1 MISIFDLFKIGI
13 GPSSSH
19 TVGPMKAANLFIA
32 ELRAAGV
39 LAQVTRI
46 EAVLYGSLGATGR
59 GHGSDI
65 AVMLGLMGEI
75 PETTEVKTI
84 GQKIADIYAKHELH
98 VAGQYSIAFD
108 PNRDLLLNGMEALP
122 YHPNALTLAAW
133 DGETLLHHNTYYSI
147 GGGFVMTEQEAR
159 ADAPVIDSVAKPVPY
174 PFRTAKQLLEL
185 CQTHGMSMADIVRA
199 NERANL
205 SDTAIHDGLMAIWD
219 VMQGCVN
226 DGCHNDGIL
235 PGGLNVQR
243 RAKAI
248 YQQLSA
254 ADSRKAFN
262 DALAVMD
269 WVNLYA
275 LAVNEENASGGRVV
289 TAPTNG
295 AAGVIPAVMHYY
307 RDFCPNYS
315 VQGIEDFLLT
325 AAAIGIIIKENAS
338 ISGAEVGC
346 QGEVGSA
353 CAMAA
358 AGLTH
363 VLGGTPA
370 QCANAAEIGI
380 EHHLGMTCDPIAG
393 LVQVPCIERNA
404 MAAIKAINASRLA
417 LKGNGQHVVSL
428 DKAIKTMKD
437 TGLDMMAKYK
447 ETAMGGLAIN
457 VLDPVI
463 DAGLDT
469 PLGELVEIEKIPTVD
484 VTVNYS
490 QC

>member
-19 TVGPMKAANLFIA
+19 TVGPMKAANLFVSA
-32 ELRAAGV
+32 LSQQQLLTQVERVQVELF
-39 LAQVTRI
+39 
-46 EAVLYGSLGATGR
+46 GSLGATGK

-65 AVMLGLMGEI
+65 AVMLGLMGEQ
-75 PETTEVKTI
+75 PQTTDVAAI
-84 GQKIADIYAKHELH
+84 SQKIADIQAQNTLCLNQQHKINF
-98 VAGQYSIAFD
+98 VAD
-108 PNRDLLLNGMEALP
+108 KDLILNGRVSLP
-122 YHPNALTLAAW
+122 HHPNALTITAFTG
-133 DGETLLHHNTYYSI
+133 DDIVYQNTYYSI
-147 GGGFVMTEQEAR
+147 GGGFVQTEQEAQ
-159 ADAPVIDSVAKPVPY
+159 AKEPVIESVKKLVPY
-174 PFRTAKQLLEL
+174 PLNNAKELLQICQHNQLSIA
-185 CQTHGMSMADIVRA
+185 QVVRA
-199 NERANL
+199 NELANL
-205 SDTAIHDGLMAIWD
+205 GEDELLGGLNDIWQ
-219 VMQGCVN
+219 VMQDCVN
-226 DGCHNDGIL
+226 DGCRHDGIL
-235 PGGLNVQR
+235 PGGLQVQR

-307 RDFCPNYS
+307 RDFCPSYTL
-315 VQGIEDFLLT
+315 QGLHDFLLT

-358 AGLTH
+358 AGLTY
-363 VLGGTPA
+363 VLGGSPA

-404 MAAIKAINASRLA
+404 MAAVKAINASRLA

-428 DKAIKTMKD
+428 DKAIKTMKE
-437 TGLDMMAKYK
+437 TGRDMMSKYK

-457 VLDPVI
+457 VLDE
-463 DAGLDT
+463 DFAAQSNL
-469 PLGELVEIEKIPTVD
+469 IPTLD

>member
-19 TVGPMKAANLFIA
+19 TVGPMKAANLFVSA
-32 ELRAAGV
+32 LSQQQLLTQVDRVQVELF
-39 LAQVTRI
+39 
-46 EAVLYGSLGATGR
+46 GSLGATGK

-65 AVMLGLMGEI
+65 AVMLGLMGEQ
-75 PETTEVKTI
+75 PQTTDVTAI
-84 GQKIADIYAKHELH
+84 SQKIADIQAQNTLSLNQQHEINF
-98 VAGQYSIAFD
+98 VAD
-108 PNRDLLLNGMEALP
+108 KDLILNGRVSLP
-122 YHPNALTLAAW
+122 HHPNALTITAFTGN
-133 DGETLLHHNTYYSI
+133 DIVYQNTYYSI
-147 GGGFVMTEQEAR
+147 GGGFVQTEQEAQ
-159 ADAPVIDSVAKPVPY
+159 AKEPVIESVKKLVPY
-174 PFRTAKQLLEL
+174 PFNNAKELLQICQYNQLSIA
-185 CQTHGMSMADIVRA
+185 QVVRA
-199 NERANL
+199 NELANL
-205 SDTAIHDGLMAIWD
+205 GEDELLGGLNDIWQ
-219 VMQGCVN
+219 VMQDCVN
-226 DGCHNDGIL
+226 DGCRHDGIL
-235 PGGLNVQR
+235 PGGLQVQR

-307 RDFCPNYS
+307 RDFCPSYTL
-315 VQGIEDFLLT
+315 QGLHDFLLT

-358 AGLTH
+358 AGLTY
-363 VLGGTPA
+363 VLGGSPA

-404 MAAIKAINASRLA
+404 MAAVKAINASRLA

-428 DKAIKTMKD
+428 DKAIKTMKE
-437 TGLDMMAKYK
+437 TGRDMMSKYK

-457 VLDPVI
+457 VLDEDV
-463 DAGLDT
+463 AAQSNL
-469 PLGELVEIEKIPTVD
+469 IPTLD

>member
-19 TVGPMKAANLFIA
+19 TVGPMKAANLFLKDLQNDQLL
-32 ELRAAGV
+32 ESV
-39 LAQVTRI
+39 DKVTI
-46 EAVLYGSLGATGR
+46 TLFGSLGATGK

-65 AVMLGLMGEI
+65 AVMLGLMGEEPQTTDVRDI
-75 PETTEVKTI
+75 ANKIAQITTNQRLNLAGKKSISFNPETDLI
-84 GQKIADIYAKHELH
+84 LDGLH
-98 VAGQYSIAFD
+98 S
-108 PNRDLLLNGMEALP
+108 LP
-122 YHPNALTLAAW
+122 YHPNALTITAW
-133 DGETLLHHNTYYSI
+133 QGDNQILTDTFYSI
-147 GGGFVMTEQEAR
+147 GGGFVMTDSQAQ
-159 ADAPVIDSVAKPVPY
+159 ADKPVIENVKKPVPY
-174 PFRTAKQLLEL
+174 PYLNAQQLLEQ
-185 CQTHGMSMADIVRA
+185 CATHDLSIAQVVRA
-199 NERANL
+199 NELANMTEAEL
-205 SDTAIHDGLMAIWD
+205 TAGIAAIWQ
-219 VMQGCVN
+219 VMQDCVV
-226 DGCHNDGIL
+226 DGCQLDGIL

-248 YQQLSA
+248 YEQLSS

-275 LAVNEENASGGRVV
+275 LAVNEENANGGRVV

-307 RDFCPNYS
+307 RDFCPTYS
-315 VQGIEDFLLT
+315 PLGIEEFLLT
-325 AAAIGIIIKENAS
+325 SAAIGIIIKENAS

-363 VLGGTPA
+363 VLGGSPA

-428 DKAIKTMKD
+428 DKVIKTMKD
-437 TGLDMMAKYK
+437 TGMDMMSKYK

-457 VLDPVI
+457 VMEQPI
-463 DAGLDT
+463 DANL
-469 PLGELVEIEKIPTVD
+469 KIPMVD

-490 QC
+490 HC

>member
-19 TVGPMKAANLFIA
+19 TVGPMKAANLFVSA
-32 ELRAAGV
+32 LSQQQLLTQVDRVQVELF
-39 LAQVTRI
+39 
-46 EAVLYGSLGATGR
+46 GSLGATGK

-65 AVMLGLMGEI
+65 AVMLGLMGEQPQTTDVAAI
-75 PETTEVKTI
+75 P
-84 GQKIADIYAKHELH
+84 QKIADIQAQNTLCLNQQHEINF
-98 VAGQYSIAFD
+98 VVD
-108 PNRDLLLNGMEALP
+108 KDLILNGRVSLP
-122 YHPNALTLAAW
+122 HHPNALTITAFTGN
-133 DGETLLHHNTYYSI
+133 DIVYQNTYYSI
-147 GGGFVMTEQEAR
+147 GGGFVQTEQEAQ
-159 ADAPVIDSVAKPVPY
+159 AKEPVIESVKKPVPY
-174 PFRTAKQLLEL
+174 PFNNAKELLQICQYHQLSIA
-185 CQTHGMSMADIVRA
+185 QVVRA
-199 NERANL
+199 NELANL
-205 SDTAIHDGLMAIWD
+205 GEDELLGGLNDIWQ
-219 VMQGCVN
+219 VMQDCVN
-226 DGCHNDGIL
+226 DGCRHDGIL
-235 PGGLNVQR
+235 PGGLQVQR

-307 RDFCPNYS
+307 RDFCPSYTL
-315 VQGIEDFLLT
+315 QGLHDFLLT

-358 AGLTH
+358 AGLTY
-363 VLGGTPA
+363 VLGGSPA

-404 MAAIKAINASRLA
+404 MAAVKAINASRLA

-428 DKAIKTMKD
+428 DKAIKTMKE
-437 TGLDMMAKYK
+437 TGRDMMSKYK

-457 VLDPVI
+457 VLDEDV
-463 DAGLDT
+463 AAQSNL
-469 PLGELVEIEKIPTVD
+469 IPTLD

>member
-19 TVGPMKAANLFIA
+19 TVGPMKAANLFVSA
-32 ELRAAGV
+32 LSQQQLLTQVDRVQVELF
-39 LAQVTRI
+39 
-46 EAVLYGSLGATGR
+46 GSLGATGK

-65 AVMLGLMGEI
+65 AVMLGLMGEQ
-75 PETTEVKTI
+75 PQTTDVTAI
-84 GQKIADIYAKHELH
+84 SQKIADIQAQNTLSLNRQHEINF
-98 VAGQYSIAFD
+98 VAD
-108 PNRDLLLNGMEALP
+108 KDLILNGRVSLP
-122 YHPNALTLAAW
+122 HHPNALTITAFT
-133 DGETLLHHNTYYSI
+133 GNEIVYQNTYYSI
-147 GGGFVMTEQEAR
+147 GGGFVQTEQEAQ
-159 ADAPVIDSVAKPVPY
+159 AKEPVIESVKKPVPY
-174 PFRTAKQLLEL
+174 PFNNAKELLQICQDNQLSIA
-185 CQTHGMSMADIVRA
+185 QVVRA
-199 NERANL
+199 NELANL
-205 SDTAIHDGLMAIWD
+205 GEDELLGGLNDIWQ
-219 VMQGCVN
+219 VMQDCVN
-226 DGCHNDGIL
+226 DGCRHDGIL
-235 PGGLNVQR
+235 PGGLQVQR

-307 RDFCPNYS
+307 RDFCPSYTL
-315 VQGIEDFLLT
+315 QGLHDFLLT

-358 AGLTH
+358 AGLTY
-363 VLGGTPA
+363 VLGGSPA

-404 MAAIKAINASRLA
+404 MAAVKAINASRLA

-428 DKAIKTMKD
+428 DKAIKTMKE
-437 TGLDMMAKYK
+437 TGRDMMSKYK

-457 VLDPVI
+457 VLDE
-463 DAGLDT
+463 DFAAQSNL
-469 PLGELVEIEKIPTVD
+469 IPTLD

>member
-19 TVGPMKAANLFIA
+19 TVGPMKAANLFVSA
-32 ELRAAGV
+32 LSQQQLLTQVDRVQVELF
-39 LAQVTRI
+39 
-46 EAVLYGSLGATGR
+46 GSLGATGK

-65 AVMLGLMGEI
+65 AVMLGLMGEQ
-75 PETTEVKTI
+75 PQTTDVAAI
-84 GQKIADIYAKHELH
+84 SQKIADIQAQNTLYLNQQHKINF
-98 VAGQYSIAFD
+98 VAD
-108 PNRDLLLNGMEALP
+108 KDLILNGRVSLP
-122 YHPNALTLAAW
+122 HHPNALTITAFTGN
-133 DGETLLHHNTYYSI
+133 DIVYQNTYYSI
-147 GGGFVMTEQEAR
+147 GGGFVQTEQEAR
-159 ADAPVIDSVAKPVPY
+159 AKEPVIESVKKPVPY
-174 PFRTAKQLLEL
+174 PFNNAKELLQICQQHQLSIA
-185 CQTHGMSMADIVRA
+185 QVVRA
-199 NERANL
+199 NELANL
-205 SDTAIHDGLMAIWD
+205 SEDELLGGLNDIWQ
-219 VMQGCVN
+219 VMQDCVN
-226 DGCHNDGIL
+226 DGCRHDGIL
-235 PGGLNVQR
+235 PGGLQVQR

-307 RDFCPNYS
+307 RDFCPSYTL
-315 VQGIEDFLLT
+315 QGLHDFLLT

-358 AGLTH
+358 AGLTY
-363 VLGGTPA
+363 VLGGSPA

-404 MAAIKAINASRLA
+404 MAAVKAINASRLA

-428 DKAIKTMKD
+428 DKAIKTMKE
-437 TGLDMMAKYK
+437 TGRDMMSKYK

-457 VLDPVI
+457 VLDE
-463 DAGLDT
+463 DFAAQSNL
-469 PLGELVEIEKIPTVD
+469 IPTLD

>member
-19 TVGPMKAANLFIA
+19 TVGPMKAANLFVSA
-32 ELRAAGV
+32 LSQQQLLTQVDRVQVELF
-39 LAQVTRI
+39 
-46 EAVLYGSLGATGR
+46 GSLGATGK

-65 AVMLGLMGEI
+65 AVMLGLMGEQ
-75 PETTEVKTI
+75 PQTTDVTAI
-84 GQKIADIYAKHELH
+84 SQKIADIQAQNTLYLNQQHKINF
-98 VAGQYSIAFD
+98 VAD
-108 PNRDLLLNGMEALP
+108 KDLILNGRVSLP
-122 YHPNALTLAAW
+122 HHPNALTITAFTGN
-133 DGETLLHHNTYYSI
+133 DIVYQNTYYSI
-147 GGGFVMTEQEAR
+147 GGGFVQTEQEAQ
-159 ADAPVIDSVAKPVPY
+159 AKEPVIESVKKPVPY
-174 PFRTAKQLLEL
+174 PFNNAKELLQICQYNQLSIA
-185 CQTHGMSMADIVRA
+185 QVVRA
-199 NERANL
+199 NELANL
-205 SDTAIHDGLMAIWD
+205 GEDELLGGLNDIWQ
-219 VMQGCVN
+219 VMQDCVN
-226 DGCHNDGIL
+226 DGCRHDGIL
-235 PGGLNVQR
+235 PGGLQVQR

-307 RDFCPNYS
+307 RDFCPSYTL
-315 VQGIEDFLLT
+315 QGLHDFLLT

-358 AGLTH
+358 AGLTY
-363 VLGGTPA
+363 VLGGSPA

-404 MAAIKAINASRLA
+404 MAAVKAINASRLA

-428 DKAIKTMKD
+428 DKAIKTMKE
-437 TGLDMMAKYK
+437 TGRDMMSKYK

-457 VLDPVI
+457 VLDE
-463 DAGLDT
+463 DFAAQSNL
-469 PLGELVEIEKIPTVD
+469 IPTLD

>member
-19 TVGPMKAANLFIA
+19 TVGPMKAANLFVSA
-32 ELRAAGV
+32 LSQQQLLTQVDRVQVELF
-39 LAQVTRI
+39 
-46 EAVLYGSLGATGR
+46 GSLGATGK

-65 AVMLGLMGEI
+65 AVMLGLMGEQ
-75 PETTEVKTI
+75 PQTTDVAAI
-84 GQKIADIYAKHELH
+84 SQKIADIQAQNTLSLNQQHEINF
-98 VAGQYSIAFD
+98 VAD
-108 PNRDLLLNGMEALP
+108 KDLILNGRVSLP
-122 YHPNALTLAAW
+122 HHPNALTITAFT
-133 DGETLLHHNTYYSI
+133 DNDIVYQNTYYSI
-147 GGGFVMTEQEAR
+147 GGGFVQTEQEAQ
-159 ADAPVIDSVAKPVPY
+159 AKEPVIESVKKPVPY
-174 PFRTAKQLLEL
+174 PFNNAKELLQICQDNQLSIA
-185 CQTHGMSMADIVRA
+185 QVVRA
-199 NERANL
+199 NELANL
-205 SDTAIHDGLMAIWD
+205 GEDELLGGLNDIWQ
-219 VMQGCVN
+219 VMQDCVN
-226 DGCHNDGIL
+226 DGCRHDGIL
-235 PGGLNVQR
+235 PGGLQVQR

-307 RDFCPNYS
+307 RDFCPSYTL
-315 VQGIEDFLLT
+315 QGLHDFLLT

-358 AGLTH
+358 AGLTY
-363 VLGGTPA
+363 VLGGSPA

-404 MAAIKAINASRLA
+404 MAAVKAINASRLA

-428 DKAIKTMKD
+428 DKAIKTMKE
-437 TGLDMMAKYK
+437 TGRDMMSKYK

-457 VLDPVI
+457 VLDEDV
-463 DAGLDT
+463 AAQSNL
-469 PLGELVEIEKIPTVD
+469 IPTLD

>member
-19 TVGPMKAANLFIA
+19 TVGPMKAANLFVSA
-32 ELRAAGV
+32 LSQQQLLTQVDRVQVELF
-39 LAQVTRI
+39 
-46 EAVLYGSLGATGR
+46 GSLGATGK

-65 AVMLGLMGEI
+65 AVMLGLMGEQ
-75 PETTEVKTI
+75 PQTTDVTAI
-84 GQKIADIYAKHELH
+84 SQKIADIQAQNTLCLNQQHKINF
-98 VAGQYSIAFD
+98 VAD
-108 PNRDLLLNGMEALP
+108 KDLILNGRVSLP
-122 YHPNALTLAAW
+122 HHPNALTITAFTGN
-133 DGETLLHHNTYYSI
+133 DIVYQNTYYSI
-147 GGGFVMTEQEAR
+147 GGGFVQTEQEAQ
-159 ADAPVIDSVAKPVPY
+159 AKEPVIESVKKPVPY
-174 PFRTAKQLLEL
+174 PFNNAKELLQICQQTQLSIA
-185 CQTHGMSMADIVRA
+185 QVVRA
-199 NERANL
+199 NELANL
-205 SDTAIHDGLMAIWD
+205 GEDELLGGLNDIWQ
-219 VMQGCVN
+219 VMQDCVN
-226 DGCHNDGIL
+226 DGCRHDGIL
-235 PGGLNVQR
+235 PGGLQVQR

-307 RDFCPNYS
+307 RDFCPSYTL
-315 VQGIEDFLLT
+315 QGLHDFLLT

-358 AGLTH
+358 AGLTY
-363 VLGGTPA
+363 VLGGSPA

-404 MAAIKAINASRLA
+404 MAAVKAINASRLA

-428 DKAIKTMKD
+428 DKAIKTMKE
-437 TGLDMMAKYK
+437 TGRDMMSKYK

-457 VLDPVI
+457 VLDE
-463 DAGLDT
+463 DFAAQSNL
-469 PLGELVEIEKIPTVD
+469 IPTLD

>member
-19 TVGPMKAANLFIA
+19 TVGPMKATNLFVSA
-32 ELRAAGV
+32 LSQQQLLTQVDRVQVELF
-39 LAQVTRI
+39 
-46 EAVLYGSLGATGR
+46 GSLGATGK

-65 AVMLGLMGEI
+65 AVMLGLMGEQ
-75 PETTEVKTI
+75 PQTTDVTAI
-84 GQKIADIYAKHELH
+84 SQKIADIQAQNTLCLNQQHKINF
-98 VAGQYSIAFD
+98 VAD
-108 PNRDLLLNGMEALP
+108 KDLILNGRVSLP
-122 YHPNALTLAAW
+122 HHPNALTITAFT
-133 DGETLLHHNTYYSI
+133 GNEIVYQNTYYSI
-147 GGGFVMTEQEAR
+147 GGGFVQTEQEAQ
-159 ADAPVIDSVAKPVPY
+159 AKEPVIESVKKPVPY
-174 PFRTAKQLLEL
+174 PFNNAKELLQICQDNQLSIA
-185 CQTHGMSMADIVRA
+185 QVVRA
-199 NERANL
+199 NELANL
-205 SDTAIHDGLMAIWD
+205 GEDELLSGLNDIWQ
-219 VMQGCVN
+219 VMQDCVN
-226 DGCHNDGIL
+226 DGCRHDGIL
-235 PGGLNVQR
+235 PGGLQVQR

-307 RDFCPNYS
+307 RDFCSSYTL
-315 VQGIEDFLLT
+315 QGLHDFLLT

-358 AGLTH
+358 AGLTY
-363 VLGGTPA
+363 VLGGSPA

-404 MAAIKAINASRLA
+404 MAAVKAINASRLA

-428 DKAIKTMKD
+428 DKAIKTMKE
-437 TGLDMMAKYK
+437 TGRDMMSKYK

-457 VLDPVI
+457 VLDE
-463 DAGLDT
+463 DFAAQSNL
-469 PLGELVEIEKIPTVD
+469 IPTLD

>member
-19 TVGPMKAANLFIA
+19 TVGPMKAANLFVSALSQQQLLTQVERVQA
-32 ELRAAGV
+32 ELF
-39 LAQVTRI
+39 
-46 EAVLYGSLGATGR
+46 GSLGATGK

-65 AVMLGLMGEI
+65 AVMLGLMGEQ
-75 PETTEVKTI
+75 PQTTDVAAI
-84 GQKIADIYAKHELH
+84 SQKIADIQAQNTLCLNRQHKINF
-98 VAGQYSIAFD
+98 VAD
-108 PNRDLLLNGMEALP
+108 KDLILNGRVSLP
-122 YHPNALTLAAW
+122 HHPNALTITAFT
-133 DGETLLHHNTYYSI
+133 GNEIVYQNTYYSI
-147 GGGFVMTEQEAR
+147 GGGFVQTEQEAQ
-159 ADAPVIDSVAKPVPY
+159 AKEPVIESVKKPVPY
-174 PFRTAKQLLEL
+174 PFNNAKELLQICQHNQLSIA
-185 CQTHGMSMADIVRA
+185 QVVRA
-199 NERANL
+199 NELANL
-205 SDTAIHDGLMAIWD
+205 SEDELLGGLNDIWQ
-219 VMQGCVN
+219 VMQDCVN
-226 DGCHNDGIL
+226 DGCRHDGIL
-235 PGGLNVQR
+235 PGGLQVQR

-307 RDFCPNYS
+307 RDFCPSYTL
-315 VQGIEDFLLT
+315 QGLHDFLLT
-325 AAAIGIIIKENAS
+325 AAAIGIVIKENAS

-358 AGLTH
+358 AGLTY
-363 VLGGTPA
+363 VLGGSPA

-404 MAAIKAINASRLA
+404 MAAVKAINASRLA

-428 DKAIKTMKD
+428 DKAIKTMKE
-437 TGLDMMAKYK
+437 TGRDMMSKYK

-457 VLDPVI
+457 VLNEDV
-463 DAGLDT
+463 AAQSNL
-469 PLGELVEIEKIPTVD
+469 IPTLD

>member
-19 TVGPMKAANLFIA
+19 TVGPMKAANLFVSA
-32 ELRAAGV
+32 LSQQQLLTQVDRVQVELF
-39 LAQVTRI
+39 
-46 EAVLYGSLGATGR
+46 GSLGATGK

-65 AVMLGLMGEI
+65 AVMLGLMGEQ
-75 PETTEVKTI
+75 PQTTDVAAI
-84 GQKIADIYAKHELH
+84 SQKIADIQAQNTLYLNQQHKINF
-98 VAGQYSIAFD
+98 VAD
-108 PNRDLLLNGMEALP
+108 KDLILNGRVSLP
-122 YHPNALTLAAW
+122 HHPNALTITAFTGN
-133 DGETLLHHNTYYSI
+133 DIVYQNTYYSI
-147 GGGFVMTEQEAR
+147 GGGFVQTEQEAQ
-159 ADAPVIDSVAKPVPY
+159 AKEPVIESVKKPVPY
-174 PFRTAKQLLEL
+174 AFNNAKELLQICQQHQLSIA
-185 CQTHGMSMADIVRA
+185 QVVRA
-199 NERANL
+199 NELANL
-205 SDTAIHDGLMAIWD
+205 SEDELLGGLNDIWQ
-219 VMQGCVN
+219 VMQDCVN
-226 DGCHNDGIL
+226 DGCRHDGIL
-235 PGGLNVQR
+235 PGGLQVQR

-307 RDFCPNYS
+307 RDFCPSYTL
-315 VQGIEDFLLT
+315 QGLHDFLLT

-358 AGLTH
+358 AGLTY
-363 VLGGTPA
+363 VLGGSPA

-404 MAAIKAINASRLA
+404 MAAVKAINASRLA

-428 DKAIKTMKD
+428 DKAIKTMKE
-437 TGLDMMAKYK
+437 TGRDMMSKYK

-457 VLDPVI
+457 VLDE
-463 DAGLDT
+463 DFAAQSNL
-469 PLGELVEIEKIPTVD
+469 IPTLD

>member
-1 MISIFDLFKIGI
+1 MISIFELFKIGI

-19 TVGPMKAANLFIA
+19 TVGPMKAANLFINA
-32 ELRAAGV
+32 LLAAN
-39 LAQVTRI
+39 LLTQVDRVSV
-46 EAVLYGSLGATGR
+46 VLYGSLGATGK

-65 AVMLGLMGEI
+65 AVLLGLMGEQ
-75 PETTEVKTI
+75 PQTTDVSAI
-84 GQKIADIYAKHELH
+84 QQKISAIHEQRMIALNH
-98 VAGQYSIAFD
+98 QHEIGFDVAT
-108 PNRDLLLNGMEALP
+108 DLVLNGNVSLP
-122 YHPNALTLAAW
+122 HHPNALTMTAFHQ
-133 DGETLLHHNTYYSI
+133 GNVIYQNTYYSI
-147 GGGFVMTEQEAR
+147 GGGFVQTEQEAT
-159 ADAPVIDSVAKPVPY
+159 AKEPVIETLVKPVPY
-174 PFRTAKQLLEL
+174 PFNNAKELLQI
-185 CQTHGMSMADIVRA
+185 CQDTGLSIAQVVRA
-199 NERANL
+199 NELVNL
-205 SDTAIHDGLMAIWD
+205 TEAELTQGLNDIWR
-219 VMQGCVN
+219 VMQDCVN
-226 DGCHNDGIL
+226 DGCHHDGIL
-235 PGGLNVQR
+235 PGGLQVQR

-248 YQQLSA
+248 YQQLSS

-307 RDFCPNYS
+307 RDFCPSYTLD
-315 VQGIEDFLLT
+315 GLHDFLLT

-363 VLGGTPA
+363 VLGGSPA

-404 MAAIKAINASRLA
+404 MAAVKAINASRLA

-437 TGLDMMAKYK
+437 TGMDMMSKYK

-457 VLDPVI
+457 VLD
-463 DAGLDT
+463 DNH
-469 PLGELVEIEKIPTVD
+469 ELVKTRIPTVD
-484 VTVNYS
+484 IPVNYS

>member
-19 TVGPMKAANLFIA
+19 TVGPMKAANLFVSA
-32 ELRAAGV
+32 LSQQQLLTQVDRVQVELF
-39 LAQVTRI
+39 
-46 EAVLYGSLGATGR
+46 GSLGATGK

-65 AVMLGLMGEI
+65 AVMLGLMGEQPQTTDVAAI
-75 PETTEVKTI
+75 P
-84 GQKIADIYAKHELH
+84 QKIADIQAQNTLCLNQQHEINF
-98 VAGQYSIAFD
+98 VVD
-108 PNRDLLLNGMEALP
+108 KDLILNGRVSLP
-122 YHPNALTLAAW
+122 HHPNALTITAFTGN
-133 DGETLLHHNTYYSI
+133 DIVYQNTYYSI
-147 GGGFVMTEQEAR
+147 GGGFVQTEQEAQ
-159 ADAPVIDSVAKPVPY
+159 AKEPVIESVKKPVPY
-174 PFRTAKQLLEL
+174 PFNNAKELLQICQYHQLSIA
-185 CQTHGMSMADIVRA
+185 QVVRA
-199 NERANL
+199 NELANL
-205 SDTAIHDGLMAIWD
+205 GEDELLGGLNDIWQ
-219 VMQGCVN
+219 VMQDCVN
-226 DGCHNDGIL
+226 DGCRHDGIL
-235 PGGLNVQR
+235 PGGLQVQR

-307 RDFCPNYS
+307 RDFCPSYTL
-315 VQGIEDFLLT
+315 QGLHDFLLT

-358 AGLTH
+358 AGLTY
-363 VLGGTPA
+363 VLGGSPA

-404 MAAIKAINASRLA
+404 MAAVKAINASRLA

-428 DKAIKTMKD
+428 DKAIKTMKE
-437 TGLDMMAKYK
+437 TGRDMMSKYK

-457 VLDPVI
+457 VLDEDVV
-463 DAGLDT
+463 AQSNL
-469 PLGELVEIEKIPTVD
+469 IPTLD

>member
-1 MISIFDLFKIGI
+1 MISIFELFKIGI

-19 TVGPMKAANLFIA
+19 TVGPMKAANLFINA
-32 ELRAAGV
+32 LLAAN
-39 LAQVTRI
+39 LLTQVDRVSV
-46 EAVLYGSLGATGR
+46 VLYGSLGATGK

-65 AVMLGLMGEI
+65 AVLLGLMGEQ
-75 PETTEVKTI
+75 PQTTDVSTI
-84 GQKIADIYAKHELH
+84 QQKISAIHEQRVIALNH
-98 VAGQYSIAFD
+98 QHEIGFDVAT
-108 PNRDLLLNGMEALP
+108 DLVLNGNISLP
-122 YHPNALTLAAW
+122 HHPNALTMIAFHQ
-133 DGETLLHHNTYYSI
+133 GEVIYQNTYYSI
-147 GGGFVMTEQEAR
+147 GGGFVQTEQEAT
-159 ADAPVIDSVAKPVPY
+159 AKEPVIETLVKPVPY
-174 PFRTAKQLLEL
+174 PFNNAKELLQICRDTGL
-185 CQTHGMSMADIVRA
+185 SIAQVVRA
-199 NERANL
+199 NELVNL
-205 SDTAIHDGLMAIWD
+205 TEAELTQGLNDIWR
-219 VMQGCVN
+219 VMQDCVN
-226 DGCHNDGIL
+226 DGCHHDGIL
-235 PGGLNVQR
+235 PGGLQVQR

-248 YQQLSA
+248 YQQLSS

-307 RDFCPNYS
+307 RDFCPSYTLD
-315 VQGIEDFLLT
+315 GLHDFLLT

-363 VLGGTPA
+363 VLGGSPA

-404 MAAIKAINASRLA
+404 MAAVKAINASRLA

-437 TGLDMMAKYK
+437 TGMDMMSKYK
-447 ETAMGGLAIN
+447 ETALGGLAIN
-457 VLDPVI
+457 VLD
-463 DAGLDT
+463 DNH
-469 PLGELVEIEKIPTVD
+469 ELVATRIATVD
-484 VTVNYS
+484 IPVNYS

>member
-19 TVGPMKAANLFIA
+19 TVGPMKAANLFVSA
-32 ELRAAGV
+32 LSQQQLLTQVDRVQVELF
-39 LAQVTRI
+39 
-46 EAVLYGSLGATGR
+46 GSLGATGK

-65 AVMLGLMGEI
+65 AVMLGLMGEQ
-75 PETTEVKTI
+75 PQTTDVTAI
-84 GQKIADIYAKHELH
+84 SQKIADIQAQNTLCLNQQHKINF
-98 VAGQYSIAFD
+98 VAD
-108 PNRDLLLNGMEALP
+108 KDLILNGRVSLP
-122 YHPNALTLAAW
+122 HHPNALTITAFT
-133 DGETLLHHNTYYSI
+133 GNEIVYQNTYYSI
-147 GGGFVMTEQEAR
+147 GGGFVQTEQEAQ
-159 ADAPVIDSVAKPVPY
+159 AKEPVIESVKKPVPY
-174 PFRTAKQLLEL
+174 PFNNAKELLQICQDNQLSIA
-185 CQTHGMSMADIVRA
+185 QVVRA
-199 NERANL
+199 NELANL
-205 SDTAIHDGLMAIWD
+205 GEDELLGGLNDIWQ
-219 VMQGCVN
+219 VMQDCVN
-226 DGCHNDGIL
+226 DGCRHDGIL
-235 PGGLNVQR
+235 PGGLQVQR

-307 RDFCPNYS
+307 RDFCPSYTL
-315 VQGIEDFLLT
+315 QGLHDFLLT

-358 AGLTH
+358 AGLTY
-363 VLGGTPA
+363 VLGGSPA

-404 MAAIKAINASRLA
+404 MAAVKAINASRLA

-428 DKAIKTMKD
+428 DKAIKTMKE
-437 TGLDMMAKYK
+437 TGRDMMSKYK

-457 VLDPVI
+457 VLDEDV
-463 DAGLDT
+463 AAQSNL
-469 PLGELVEIEKIPTVD
+469 IPTLD

>member
-19 TVGPMKAANLFIA
+19 TVGPMKAANLFVSA
-32 ELRAAGV
+32 LSQQQLLTQVDRVQVELF
-39 LAQVTRI
+39 
-46 EAVLYGSLGATGR
+46 GSLGATGK

-65 AVMLGLMGEI
+65 AVMLGLMGEQ
-75 PETTEVKTI
+75 PQTTDVTAI
-84 GQKIADIYAKHELH
+84 SQKIADIQAQNTLCLNQQHEINF
-98 VAGQYSIAFD
+98 VA
-108 PNRDLLLNGMEALP
+108 NKDLILNGRVSLP
-122 YHPNALTLAAW
+122 HHPNALTITAFT
-133 DGETLLHHNTYYSI
+133 DNEIVYQNTYYSI
-147 GGGFVMTEQEAR
+147 GGGFVQTEQEAQ
-159 ADAPVIDSVAKPVPY
+159 AKEPVIESVKKPVPY
-174 PFRTAKQLLEL
+174 PFNNAKELLQICQQTQLSIA
-185 CQTHGMSMADIVRA
+185 QVVRA
-199 NERANL
+199 NELANL
-205 SDTAIHDGLMAIWD
+205 GEDELLGGLNDIWQ
-219 VMQGCVN
+219 VMQDCVN
-226 DGCHNDGIL
+226 DGCRHDGIL
-235 PGGLNVQR
+235 PGGLQVQR

-307 RDFCPNYS
+307 RDFCPSYTL
-315 VQGIEDFLLT
+315 QGLHDFLLT

-358 AGLTH
+358 AGLTY
-363 VLGGTPA
+363 VLGGSPA

-404 MAAIKAINASRLA
+404 MAAVKAINASRLA

-428 DKAIKTMKD
+428 DKAIKTMKE
-437 TGLDMMAKYK
+437 TGRDMMSKYK

-457 VLDPVI
+457 VLDE
-463 DAGLDT
+463 DFAAQSNL
-469 PLGELVEIEKIPTVD
+469 IPTLD

>member
-1 MISIFDLFKIGI
+1 MISVFDLFKIGI

-19 TVGPMKAANLFIA
+19 TVGPMKAGNLFIQS
-32 ELRAAGV
+32 LREKQLLDKV
-39 LAQVTRI
+39 NHI
-46 EAVLYGSLGATGR
+46 EIVLYGSLGATGK

-65 AVMLGLMGEI
+65 AVQLGLMGEE
-75 PETTEVKTI
+75 PQSTDVKLI
-84 GQKIADIYAKHELH
+84 EEKIATIANNKQLLLAGELM
-98 VAGQYSIAFD
+98 IDFE
-108 PNRDLLLNGMEALP
+108 PTKDLLLNGLQSLP
-122 YHPNALTLAAW
+122 YHPNAMTITALS
-133 DGETLLHHNTYYSI
+133 DDKLLLSETYYSI
-147 GGGFVMTEQEAR
+147 GGGFVKTQQEVEN
-159 ADAPVIDSVAKPVPY
+159 DELVIEASKNPVPY
-174 PFRTAKQLLEL
+174 PFYSGDELLKICEQYHL
-185 CQTHGMSMADIVRA
+185 TIPQVVRA
-199 NERANL
+199 NELANL
-205 SDTAIHDGLMAIWD
+205 SEKQLNEGLQAIWR
-219 VMQGCVN
+219 VMQDCVN
-226 DGCHNDGIL
+226 DGCQNDGIL
-235 PGGLNVQR
+235 PGGLKVPR

-254 ADSRKAFN
+254 TDSRKAFN

-307 RDFCPNYS
+307 RDFCPS
-315 VQGIEDFLLT
+315 FSEQGIYDFLLT
-325 AAAIGIIIKENAS
+325 SSAIGMIIKENAS

-358 AGLTH
+358 AGLTY
-363 VLGGTPA
+363 VLGGSPA

-393 LVQVPCIERNA
+393 LVQIPCIERNA
-404 MAAIKAINASRLA
+404 MASIKAINASRLA
-417 LKGNGQHVVSL
+417 LKGDGNHIVSL

-437 TGLDMMAKYK
+437 TGMDMMEKYK
-447 ETAMGGLAIN
+447 ETAMGGLAVN
-457 VLDPVI
+457 VMDKLENNH
-463 DAGLDT
+463 L
-469 PLGELVEIEKIPTVD
+469 IPMVD
-484 VTVNYS
+484 VTVNYP

>member
-1 MISIFDLFKIGI
+1 VISIFDLFKIGI

-19 TVGPMKAANLFIA
+19 TVGPMKAANLFVSA
-32 ELRAAGV
+32 LSQQQLLTQVDRVQVELF
-39 LAQVTRI
+39 
-46 EAVLYGSLGATGR
+46 GSLGATGK

-65 AVMLGLMGEI
+65 AVMLGLMGEQPQTTDVAAI
-75 PETTEVKTI
+75 P
-84 GQKIADIYAKHELH
+84 QKIADIQAQNTLCLNQQHEINF
-98 VAGQYSIAFD
+98 VVD
-108 PNRDLLLNGMEALP
+108 KDLILNGRVSLP
-122 YHPNALTLAAW
+122 HHPNALTITAFTGN
-133 DGETLLHHNTYYSI
+133 DIVYQNTYYSI
-147 GGGFVMTEQEAR
+147 GGGFVQTEQEAQ
-159 ADAPVIDSVAKPVPY
+159 AKEPVIESVKKPVPY
-174 PFRTAKQLLEL
+174 PFNNAKELLQICQYHQLSIA
-185 CQTHGMSMADIVRA
+185 QVVRA
-199 NERANL
+199 NELANL
-205 SDTAIHDGLMAIWD
+205 GEDELLGGLNDIWQ
-219 VMQGCVN
+219 VMQDCVN
-226 DGCHNDGIL
+226 DGCRHDGIL
-235 PGGLNVQR
+235 PGGLQVQR

-307 RDFCPNYS
+307 RDFCPSYTL
-315 VQGIEDFLLT
+315 QGLHDFLLT

-358 AGLTH
+358 AGLTY
-363 VLGGTPA
+363 VLGGSPA

-404 MAAIKAINASRLA
+404 MAAVKAINASRLA

-428 DKAIKTMKD
+428 DKAIKTMKE
-437 TGLDMMAKYK
+437 TGRDMMSKYK

-457 VLDPVI
+457 VLDE
-463 DAGLDT
+463 DFAAQSNL
-469 PLGELVEIEKIPTVD
+469 IPTLD

>member
-19 TVGPMKAANLFIA
+19 TVGPMKAANLFVSA
-32 ELRAAGV
+32 LSQQQLLTQVDRVQVELF
-39 LAQVTRI
+39 
-46 EAVLYGSLGATGR
+46 GSLGATGK

-65 AVMLGLMGEI
+65 AVMLGLMGEQ
-75 PETTEVKTI
+75 PQTTDVAAI
-84 GQKIADIYAKHELH
+84 SQKIADIQAQNTLYLNQQHKINF
-98 VAGQYSIAFD
+98 VAD
-108 PNRDLLLNGMEALP
+108 KDLILNGRVSLP
-122 YHPNALTLAAW
+122 HHPNALTITAFTGN
-133 DGETLLHHNTYYSI
+133 DIVYQNTYYSI
-147 GGGFVMTEQEAR
+147 GGGFVQTEQEAQ
-159 ADAPVIDSVAKPVPY
+159 AKEPVIESVKKPVPY
-174 PFRTAKQLLEL
+174 PFNNAKELLQICQDHQLSIA
-185 CQTHGMSMADIVRA
+185 QVVRA
-199 NERANL
+199 NELANL
-205 SDTAIHDGLMAIWD
+205 SEDELLGGLNDIWQ
-219 VMQGCVN
+219 VMQDCVN
-226 DGCHNDGIL
+226 DGCRHDGIL
-235 PGGLNVQR
+235 PGGLQVQR

-307 RDFCPNYS
+307 RDFCPSYTL
-315 VQGIEDFLLT
+315 QGLHDFLLT

-358 AGLTH
+358 AGLTY
-363 VLGGTPA
+363 VLGGSPA

-404 MAAIKAINASRLA
+404 MAAVKAINASRLA

-428 DKAIKTMKD
+428 DKAIKTMKE
-437 TGLDMMAKYK
+437 TGKDMMSKYK

-457 VLDPVI
+457 VLDE
-463 DAGLDT
+463 DFAAQSNL
-469 PLGELVEIEKIPTVD
+469 IPTLD

>member
-19 TVGPMKAANLFIA
+19 TVGPMKAANLFVSA
-32 ELRAAGV
+32 LSQQQLLTQVDRVQVELF
-39 LAQVTRI
+39 
-46 EAVLYGSLGATGR
+46 GSLGATGK

-65 AVMLGLMGEI
+65 AVMLGLMGEQ
-75 PETTEVKTI
+75 PQTTDVAAI
-84 GQKIADIYAKHELH
+84 SQKIADIQAQNTLCLNQQHKINF
-98 VAGQYSIAFD
+98 VAD
-108 PNRDLLLNGMEALP
+108 KDLILNGRVSLP
-122 YHPNALTLAAW
+122 HHPNALTITAFT
-133 DGETLLHHNTYYSI
+133 GNEIVYQNTYYSI
-147 GGGFVMTEQEAR
+147 GGGFVQTEQEAQ
-159 ADAPVIDSVAKPVPY
+159 AKEPVIESVKKPVPY
-174 PFRTAKQLLEL
+174 PFNNAKELLQICQYNQLSIA
-185 CQTHGMSMADIVRA
+185 QVVRA
-199 NERANL
+199 NELANL
-205 SDTAIHDGLMAIWD
+205 SEDELLGGLNDIWQ
-219 VMQGCVN
+219 VMQHCVN
-226 DGCHNDGIL
+226 DGCRHDGIL
-235 PGGLNVQR
+235 PGGLQVQR

-307 RDFCPNYS
+307 RDFCPSYTL
-315 VQGIEDFLLT
+315 QGLHDFLLT

-358 AGLTH
+358 AGLTY
-363 VLGGTPA
+363 VLGGSPA

-404 MAAIKAINASRLA
+404 MAAVKAINASRLA

-428 DKAIKTMKD
+428 DKAIKTMKE
-437 TGLDMMAKYK
+437 TGRDMMSKYK

-457 VLDPVI
+457 VLDEDV
-463 DAGLDT
+463 AAQSNL
-469 PLGELVEIEKIPTVD
+469 IPTLD

>member
-19 TVGPMKAANLFIA
+19 TVGPMKAANLFVSA
-32 ELRAAGV
+32 LSQQQLLTQVDRVQVELF
-39 LAQVTRI
+39 
-46 EAVLYGSLGATGR
+46 GSLGATGK

-65 AVMLGLMGEI
+65 AVMLGLMGEQ
-75 PETTEVKTI
+75 PQTTDVTAI
-84 GQKIADIYAKHELH
+84 SQKIADIQAQNTLCLNQQHEINF
-98 VAGQYSIAFD
+98 VVD
-108 PNRDLLLNGMEALP
+108 KDLILNGRVSLP
-122 YHPNALTLAAW
+122 HHPNALTITAFTGN
-133 DGETLLHHNTYYSI
+133 DIVYQNTYYSI
-147 GGGFVMTEQEAR
+147 GGGFVQTEQEAQ
-159 ADAPVIDSVAKPVPY
+159 AKEPVIESVKKPVPY
-174 PFRTAKQLLEL
+174 PFNNAKELLQICQYHQLSIA
-185 CQTHGMSMADIVRA
+185 QVVRA
-199 NERANL
+199 NELANL
-205 SDTAIHDGLMAIWD
+205 GEDELLGGLNDIWQ
-219 VMQGCVN
+219 VMQDCVN
-226 DGCHNDGIL
+226 DGCRHDGIL
-235 PGGLNVQR
+235 PGGLQVQR

-307 RDFCPNYS
+307 RDFCPSYTL
-315 VQGIEDFLLT
+315 QGLHDFLLT

-358 AGLTH
+358 AGLTY
-363 VLGGTPA
+363 VLGGSPA

-404 MAAIKAINASRLA
+404 MAAVKAINASRLA

-428 DKAIKTMKD
+428 DKAIKTMKE
-437 TGLDMMAKYK
+437 TGRDMMSKYK

-457 VLDPVI
+457 VLDEDV
-463 DAGLDT
+463 AAQSNL
-469 PLGELVEIEKIPTVD
+469 IPTLD

>member
-19 TVGPMKAANLFIA
+19 TVGPMKAANLFVSA
-32 ELRAAGV
+32 LSQQQLLTQVDRVQVELF
-39 LAQVTRI
+39 
-46 EAVLYGSLGATGR
+46 GSLGATGK

-65 AVMLGLMGEI
+65 AVMLGLMGEQ
-75 PETTEVKTI
+75 PQTTDVAAI
-84 GQKIADIYAKHELH
+84 SQKIADIQAQNTLCLNQQHEINF
-98 VAGQYSIAFD
+98 VAD
-108 PNRDLLLNGMEALP
+108 KDLILNGRVSLP
-122 YHPNALTLAAW
+122 HHPNALTITAFT
-133 DGETLLHHNTYYSI
+133 GNEIVYQNTYYSI
-147 GGGFVMTEQEAR
+147 GGGFVQTEQEAQ
-159 ADAPVIDSVAKPVPY
+159 AKEPVIESVKKPVPY
-174 PFRTAKQLLEL
+174 PFNNAKELLQICQYNQLSIA
-185 CQTHGMSMADIVRA
+185 QVVRA
-199 NERANL
+199 NELANL
-205 SDTAIHDGLMAIWD
+205 SEDELLGGLNDIWQ
-219 VMQGCVN
+219 VMQECVN
-226 DGCHNDGIL
+226 DGCRHDGIL
-235 PGGLNVQR
+235 PGGLQVQR

-307 RDFCPNYS
+307 RDFCPSYTL
-315 VQGIEDFLLT
+315 QGLHDFLLT

-358 AGLTH
+358 AGLTY
-363 VLGGTPA
+363 VLGGSPA

-404 MAAIKAINASRLA
+404 MAAVKAINASRLA

-428 DKAIKTMKD
+428 DKAIKTMKE
-437 TGLDMMAKYK
+437 TGRDMMSKYK

-457 VLDPVI
+457 VLDE
-463 DAGLDT
+463 DFAAHSNL
-469 PLGELVEIEKIPTVD
+469 IPTLD

>member
-19 TVGPMKAANLFIA
+19 TVGPMKAANLFVSA
-32 ELRAAGV
+32 LSQQQLLTQVERVQVELF
-39 LAQVTRI
+39 
-46 EAVLYGSLGATGR
+46 GSLGATGK

-65 AVMLGLMGEI
+65 AVMLGLMGEQ
-75 PETTEVKTI
+75 PQTTDVAAI
-84 GQKIADIYAKHELH
+84 SQKIADIQAQNTLCLNQQHKINF
-98 VAGQYSIAFD
+98 VAD
-108 PNRDLLLNGMEALP
+108 KDLILNGRVSLP
-122 YHPNALTLAAW
+122 HHPNALTITAFT
-133 DGETLLHHNTYYSI
+133 GNEIVYQNTYYSI
-147 GGGFVMTEQEAR
+147 GGGFVQTEQEAQ
-159 ADAPVIDSVAKPVPY
+159 AKEPVIESVKKLVPY
-174 PFRTAKQLLEL
+174 PFNNAKELLQICQYNQLSIA
-185 CQTHGMSMADIVRA
+185 QVVRA
-199 NERANL
+199 NELANL
-205 SDTAIHDGLMAIWD
+205 GEDELLGGLNDIWQ
-219 VMQGCVN
+219 VMQDCVN
-226 DGCHNDGIL
+226 DGCRHDGIL
-235 PGGLNVQR
+235 PGGLQVQR

-307 RDFCPNYS
+307 RDFCPSYTL
-315 VQGIEDFLLT
+315 QGLHDFLLT

-358 AGLTH
+358 AGLTY
-363 VLGGTPA
+363 VLGGSPA

-404 MAAIKAINASRLA
+404 MAAVKAINASRLA

-428 DKAIKTMKD
+428 DKAIKTMKE
-437 TGLDMMAKYK
+437 TGRDMMSKYK

-457 VLDPVI
+457 VLDEDV
-463 DAGLDT
+463 AAQSNL
-469 PLGELVEIEKIPTVD
+469 IPTLD

>member
-19 TVGPMKAANLFIA
+19 TVGPMKAANLFVSA
-32 ELRAAGV
+32 LSQQQLLTQVDRVQVELF
-39 LAQVTRI
+39 
-46 EAVLYGSLGATGR
+46 GSLGATGK

-65 AVMLGLMGEI
+65 AVMLGLMGEQ
-75 PETTEVKTI
+75 PQTTDVTAI
-84 GQKIADIYAKHELH
+84 SQKIADIQAQNTLCLNQQHEINF
-98 VAGQYSIAFD
+98 VA
-108 PNRDLLLNGMEALP
+108 NKDLILNGRVSLP
-122 YHPNALTLAAW
+122 HHPNALTITAFTGN
-133 DGETLLHHNTYYSI
+133 DIVYQNTYYSI
-147 GGGFVMTEQEAR
+147 GGGFVQTEQEAQ
-159 ADAPVIDSVAKPVPY
+159 AKEPVIESVKKPVPY
-174 PFRTAKQLLEL
+174 PFNNAKELLQICQQTQLSIA
-185 CQTHGMSMADIVRA
+185 QVVRA
-199 NERANL
+199 NELANL
-205 SDTAIHDGLMAIWD
+205 GEDELLGGLNDIWQ
-219 VMQGCVN
+219 VMQDCVN
-226 DGCHNDGIL
+226 DGCRHDGIL
-235 PGGLNVQR
+235 PGGLQVQR

-307 RDFCPNYS
+307 RDFCPSYTL
-315 VQGIEDFLLT
+315 QGLHDFLLT

-358 AGLTH
+358 AGLTY
-363 VLGGTPA
+363 VLGGSPA

-404 MAAIKAINASRLA
+404 MAAVKAINASRLA

-428 DKAIKTMKD
+428 DKAIKTMKE
-437 TGLDMMAKYK
+437 TGRDMMSKYK

-457 VLDPVI
+457 VLDE
-463 DAGLDT
+463 DFAAQSNL
-469 PLGELVEIEKIPTVD
+469 IPTLD

>member
-19 TVGPMKAANLFIA
+19 TVGPMKAANLFVSA
-32 ELRAAGV
+32 LSQQQLLTQVDRVQVELF
-39 LAQVTRI
+39 
-46 EAVLYGSLGATGR
+46 GSLGATGK

-65 AVMLGLMGEI
+65 AVMLGLMGEQ
-75 PETTEVKTI
+75 PQTTDVAAI
-84 GQKIADIYAKHELH
+84 SQKIADIQAQNTLSLNQQHEINF
-98 VAGQYSIAFD
+98 VAD
-108 PNRDLLLNGMEALP
+108 KDLILNGRVSLP
-122 YHPNALTLAAW
+122 HHPNALTITAFTGN
-133 DGETLLHHNTYYSI
+133 DIVYQNTYYSI
-147 GGGFVMTEQEAR
+147 GGGFVQTEQEAQ
-159 ADAPVIDSVAKPVPY
+159 AKEPVIESVKKPVPY
-174 PFRTAKQLLEL
+174 PFNNAKELLQICQYHQLSIA
-185 CQTHGMSMADIVRA
+185 QVVRA
-199 NERANL
+199 NELANL
-205 SDTAIHDGLMAIWD
+205 SEDELLGGLNDIWQ
-219 VMQGCVN
+219 VMQECVN
-226 DGCHNDGIL
+226 DGCRHDGIL
-235 PGGLNVQR
+235 PGGLQVQR

-307 RDFCPNYS
+307 RDFCPSYTL
-315 VQGIEDFLLT
+315 QGLHDFLLT

-358 AGLTH
+358 AGLTY
-363 VLGGTPA
+363 VLGGSPA

-404 MAAIKAINASRLA
+404 MAAVKAINASRLA

-428 DKAIKTMKD
+428 DKAIKTMKE
-437 TGLDMMAKYK
+437 TGRDMMSKYK

-457 VLDPVI
+457 VLDE
-463 DAGLDT
+463 DFAAQSNL
-469 PLGELVEIEKIPTVD
+469 IPTLD